1 MKFNYKNSL
10 FVLLVRLFTVYVVFM
25 LCRLAFLYFNSDLID
40 PIQGKDVLS
49 LLRGSLMFDTVSIIY
64 INLLFIVMSLIPF
77 HFRENK
83 MYRKVMFWV
92 FMVTNGLGLL
102 INVADIFYYP
112 FKQARIVLGD
122 FFLLGEDAF
131 VPLLAD
137 FVADYWYGFIFYFL
151 LLVILYQSYKCSCEG
166 KQEFLEKN
174 ETVTPKRYYIVN
186 SGYFLVMMVVVVFFV
201 RGATFS
207 AASFPI
213 GMNDAFLYTENPTH
227 TSFMLSNPFCFIRT
241 IGKSKEAKALKYFDD
256 KIAENIYPTTH
267 NPEILEAFDI
277 DRKTNVMV
285 IILESFGKAH
295 IKSLSDQFKPGQET
309 NTPFL
314 DSLFQEGYLFTN
326 GHQNGYRSVDALP
339 AIWAS
344 IPTFKEHFLS
354 MPNSVAPYY
363 ALPQCMNDMG
373 YNTAFFHGAVKES
386 MGFVSFGK
394 NTGIKNFYSRGEYE
408 QENGTADFDGKWG
421 IWDHKFMPFV
431 HKKLNK
437 MSDTGKP
444 FFATF
449 FTLSSHHPYA
459 IPPGLPKQFSEGT
472 LPIHRA
478 IKYSDYALGEFFKS
492 IEKEPWYKNTLF
504 IITADHSSGADNK
517 KFKKAPFDYTIPI
530 FFFKPG
536 STMKAKDDKI
546 MQHID
551 IMPTLLGMMN
561 YDKPYFA
568 FGKDHFDKE
577 AAKNHFVINFSNGA
591 FNFITNDYYYLFNE
605 KDVLLKSDY
614 RKDPL
619 GKHNLIKHIT
629 KADEEDINRF
639 KAFIQEYYTHLNKR
653 DYLPESE
660 KKKGLAMVGLS
671 KE

>member
-10 FVLLVRLFTVYVVFM
+10 TTLLVRLFIVYVTYM
-25 LCRLAFLYFNSDLID
+25 LCRLGFYYFNNDIID
-40 PIQGKDVLS
+40 PVEGSNIFS
-49 LLRGSLMFDTVSIIY
+49 LLRGSLMFDTVSVIY
-64 INLLFIVMSLIPF
+64 TNALFIAMSVIPF
-77 HFRENK
+77 HFREK
-83 MYRKVMFWV
+83 PAYKKAMLWV
-92 FMVTNGLGLL
+92 FMITNGFGLL

-131 VPLLAD
+131 IPLLGD
-137 FVADYWYGFIFYFL
+137 FVTDYWYGFIFYFL
-151 LLVILYQSYKCSCEG
+151 LLVILYTGYKAVWDVKTEY
-166 KQEFLEKN
+166 KTE
-174 ETVTPKRYYIVN
+174 KRYYTVN
-186 SGYFLVMMVVVVFFV
+186 TAYFALMAVVVIFFV

-227 TSFMLSNPFCFIRT
+227 TSVILSNPFCLIRT
-241 IGKSKEAKALKYFDD
+241 LGKSKDVPSLKYFDD
-256 KIAENIYPTTH
+256 EIAENMLPTTH
-267 NPEILEAFDI
+267 TAVDTLAFDI
-277 DRKTNVMV
+277 DRKTNVFV
-285 IILESFGKAH
+285 IILESFGKSH

-354 MPNSVAPYY
+354 LPNSIAPYY
-363 ALPQCMNDMG
+363 ALPACMNEMG
-373 YNTAFFHGAVKES
+373 YNTAFFHGAVRQS

-394 NTGIKNFYSRGEYE
+394 NTGIKNFYSREEYE
-408 QENGTADFDGKWG
+408 DENGTNDFDGKWG
-421 IWDHKFMPFV
+421 IWDHKFMPYV

-437 MSDTGKP
+437 MASTDKP

-449 FTLSSHHPYA
+449 FTLSSHHPYK
-459 IPPGLPKQFSEGT
+459 IPEGLPKDFSEGT

-478 IKYSDYALGEFFKS
+478 IKYSDYALSEFFKS

-504 IITADHSSGADNK
+504 IITADHSSGADNA

-530 FFFKPG
+530 FFFKPD
-536 STMKAKDDKI
+536 SNMKAKDDRI

-551 IMPTLLGMMN
+551 IMPTLLGMLA

-568 FGKDHFDKE
+568 FGKDHFDSMETKE
-577 AAKNHFVINFSNGA
+577 HFVVNFSNSA
-591 FNFITNDYYYLFNE
+591 FNFITDEHYYLFNE
-605 KDVLLKSDY
+605 KDIVKKTDY

-619 GKHNLIKHIT
+619 GNNNLLSKMT
-629 KADEEDINRF
+629 KDDEEDIKRF
-639 KAFIQEYYTHLNKR
+639 KAFVQAYYNHLSKR
-653 DYLPESE
+653 DYLPQPD
-660 KKKGLAMVGLS
+660 KKKRLAM
-671 KE
+671 K